1 MSTNKVEEIKSRLE
15 NGIAADPIKLSKYSR
30 NGNNSFQRN
39 IYILLVVIPLL
50 LIVSFTFYMI
60 ATMDGKLFGTPD
72 DEIDNI
78 INSKMKDIISAVD
91 SETGGAGTGRIGDS
105 FSKIVFAMK
114 MVPAMDNHHQL
125 LQKMTSVGG
134 PESQYTGIDEGV
146 EYDEVA
152 IGDQAEF
159 PLFFEWNGA

>member
-1 MSTNKVEEIKSRLE
+1 MSNKVEEMRGRLE
-15 NGIAADPIKLSKYSR
+15 NGIAADPIKLSRYSR
-30 NGNNSFQRN
+30 NGNNSLTRN

-91 SETGGAGTGRIGDS
+91 SESGGAGSGRIGDS
-105 FSKIVFAMK
+105 F
-114 MVPAMDNHHQL
+114 
-125 LQKMTSVGG
+125 
-134 PESQYTGIDEGV
+134 
-146 EYDEVA
+146 
-152 IGDQAEF
+152 
-159 PLFFEWNGA
+159 